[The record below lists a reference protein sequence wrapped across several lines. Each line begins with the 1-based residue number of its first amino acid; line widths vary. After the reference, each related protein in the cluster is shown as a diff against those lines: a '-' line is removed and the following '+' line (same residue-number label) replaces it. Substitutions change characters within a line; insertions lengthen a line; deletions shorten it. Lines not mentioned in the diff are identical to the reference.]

1 MNCEKRVEVVAV
13 MTDYCWVKPMS
24 HSLCSACEELGH
36 CRSDWLR
43 QKTSNQTF
51 EIPLIDPIS
60 LSVGDVV
67 TLSIDGQRFRSQLVK
82 LYCPPLLGLVVPIVI
97 GHSLNWS
104 ETFQLG
110 AGLLGL
116 ALGWVLSKHWIQT
129 FQIRINR

>member
-13 MTDYCWVKPMS
+13 MADHCWVKPMS
-24 HSLCSACEELGH
+24 QPLCSACTELGR

-43 QKTSNQTF
+43 KKTSDQTF
-51 EIPLIDPIS
+51 EIPLNDPIS

-67 TLSIDGQRFRSQLVK
+67 TLSIDGQRFSSQLVK
-82 LYCPPLLGLVVPIVI
+82 LYCPPLLGLVSPIVV
-97 GHSLNWS
+97 GQFLEWS
-104 ETFQLG
+104 ETLQAG

-116 ALGWVLSKHWIQT
+116 ALGWMFSQRWTRT